1 MEEIIDKLINLI
13 EDRGTSLLLDTDLIK
28 EYITADMDLL
38 VEEIRQEV
46 ICETNL
52 RKALETRKN

>member
-1 MEEIIDKLINLI
+1 MEEIIDKLRNLI

-38 VEEIRQEV
+38 VEEIREK
-46 ICETNL
+46 ILTEY
-52 RKALETRKN
+52 

>member
-1 MEEIIDKLINLI
+1 MEEIIDKLRNLT

-38 VEEIRQEV
+38 VEEIREK
-46 ICETNL
+46 ILTEY
-52 RKALETRKN
+52 